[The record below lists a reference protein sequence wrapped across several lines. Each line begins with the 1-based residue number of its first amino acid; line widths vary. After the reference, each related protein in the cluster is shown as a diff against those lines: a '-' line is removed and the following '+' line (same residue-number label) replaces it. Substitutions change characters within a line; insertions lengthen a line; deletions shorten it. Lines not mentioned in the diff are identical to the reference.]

1 MREKILDIIEIEGEL
16 PPLPDI
22 VTRIREMT
30 QNLNSNIKDIAK
42 IIEIDPILALSI
54 IKLSNSVYYSRS
66 TTQIKT
72 LPLAITKIGLN
83 MLVNL
88 VYSLKLCP
96 LFTESSFLSNS
107 QFWLHSLAVAI
118 FSQSLSK
125 KIKAPMEE
133 QDITYLAGL
142 MHDIGIMAFAYLV
155 PIEYDDFLT
164 SIQEKDGQLVTLEK
178 STFGI
183 DHAEL
188 GALYIEKW
196 WDVDENITLTVRYH
210 HAPFTDQAHNSTS
223 VQLVNIANS
232 ICNNQGITNGIKCLP
247 EEFNEDEAL
256 TNLGLSQDEIENIME
271 DVQTALEQAKE
282 LVGHSFSG

>member
-1 MREKILDIIEIEGEL
+1 MRKKILSLIDIEGEL

-30 QNLNSNIKDIAK
+30 QSLNSNIKDIAK
-42 IIEIDPILALSI
+42 IIEIDPVLALSI

-83 MLVNL
+83 MLVKL

-118 FSQSLSK
+118 FSQSLSR
-125 KIKAPMEE
+125 KIKAPQEE

-142 MHDIGIMAFAYLV
+142 MHDIGIMAFGYLA
-155 PIEYDDFLT
+155 PLEYDDFLT
-164 SIQEKDGQLVTLEK
+164 NVREKDGPLVTLEK
-178 STFGI
+178 NAFGI

-188 GALYIEKW
+188 GALYIERW
-196 WDVDENITLTVRYH
+196 WDVDENITHAVRYH
-210 HAPFTDQAHNSTS
+210 HEPFNGQTHISTS
-223 VQLVNIANS
+223 VQLVNIANN
-232 ICNNQGITNGIKCLP
+232 ICNNQGITNGINCLP
-247 EEFNEDEAL
+247 EEFNGEEAL
-256 TNLGLSQDEIENIME
+256 TNLGLSQDEIENILE
-271 DVQTALEQAKE
+271 DVQTALDQAKE
-282 LVGHSFSG
+282 LVGHSLSG

>member
-1 MREKILDIIEIEGEL
+1 MREKILGLIEIEGEL

-30 QNLNSNIKDIAK
+30 QSLNSNIKDIAK
-42 IIEIDPILALSI
+42 IIAIDPVLALSI

-66 TTQIKT
+66 TAQIKT

-83 MLVNL
+83 MLVKL

-118 FSQSLSK
+118 FSQSLSR
-125 KIKAPMEE
+125 KIKAPQEE

-142 MHDIGIMAFAYLV
+142 MHDIGIMAFGYLI
-155 PIEYDDFLT
+155 PLEYDDFLT
-164 SIQEKDGQLVTLEK
+164 KVHEKDVPLIILEK
-178 STFGI
+178 NAFGI
-183 DHAEL
+183 NHAEL
-188 GALYIEKW
+188 GALYIDKW

-210 HAPFTDQAHNSTS
+210 HAPFTDQAQNRTS

-232 ICNNQGITNGIKCLP
+232 ICNNQDITNGINCLP
-247 EEFNEDEAL
+247 EEFSGEEAL
-256 TNLGLSQDEIENIME
+256 INLGLSQDEIENIME
-271 DVQTALEQAKE
+271 DVQTALDQAKE
-282 LVGHSFSG
+282 LVGYSFSS